1 MTNRLTVVLLTA
13 SVGGGHDGPA
23 QEIARQLR
31 EADHL
36 AMVRDLIRI
45 GPGGRLLRSL
55 FHAVL
60 TMAPGSWGALFR
72 RFDATGRLPPP
83 IRILVDWTGR
93 RLARRLRDENV
104 SQIVCTFPLAAGVA
118 AVARARLG
126 RPIRIVVYVT
136 DPAVHRLWIHPAVD
150 LYLTTWA
157 LGPQEIAPYT
167 NAPVAVVAPAVRP
180 EFRTE
185 PRTSNAATRL
195 VHGLPKARLA
205 LVTSGS
211 WGVGDVLGSV
221 RDLLADTDFVPV
233 VACGANGRLRRRVG
247 RIPGAVALG
256 WTDDMAGLMRA
267 CSVAVL
273 NSGGLTLAEAAGVGL
288 PVIHHR
294 PLPGQGVSNAQICA
308 ALTRTDVRAGLDD
321 ELNHAVALTDF
332 LGTADILATLSN
344 TPPRAEAVA

>member
-1 MTNRLTVVLLTA
+1 MTNRPTVVLLTA

-23 QEIARQLR
+23 KEIARQLR
-31 EADHL
+31 AAGHL
-36 AMVRDLIRI
+36 AVVCDLIRI

-72 RFDATGRLPPP
+72 RFDATGQLPPP

-118 AVARARLG
+118 ASARARLG
-126 RPIRIVVYVT
+126 RPLRIVVYVT

-150 LYLTTWA
+150 LYLTTWTF
-157 LGPQEIAPYT
+157 GPDEIALHT
-167 NAPVAVVAPAVRP
+167 NAPVAVVTPAVRP
-180 EFRTE
+180 QFRAGPTG
-185 PRTSNAATRL
+185 SGAATRL
-195 VHGLPKARLA
+195 AHGLPNARLA
-205 LVTSGS
+205 LVASGS
-211 WGVGDVLGSV
+211 WGVGDVLGGV

-233 VACGANGRLRRRVG
+233 VACGANSGLRRRVA

-256 WTDDMAGLMRA
+256 WTNDMAGLMRA

-273 NSGGLTLAEAAGVGL
+273 NSGGLTLAEAASVGL
-288 PVIHHR
+288 PVVHHR

-308 ALTRTDVRAGLDD
+308 AVTRAGVCSGLGQSLD
-321 ELNHAVALTDF
+321 EAAALTDR
-332 LGTADILATLSN
+332 LGSADILDTLMN
-344 TPPRAEAVA
+344 LTTPDEAVA